1 MVISAIRGL
10 VGGINTVNRP
20 LVEKHPCYGCGKQ
33 YDKTQLQQI
42 ITDLI
47 YKDCLAELHKVS
59 PRGFSIVYLTVG
71 SNADKLYHGELSIT
85 ITQRKKVVTQ
95 PTPTSHTLES
105 SKSII
110 ETPFIEECEVEVTPR
125 IPEEFCTKLYEG
137 LIASRSMFASF
148 FGSAAASVMT
158 NPVME
163 EISRTVPTTEEELV
177 TIDKMTPV
185 FVKKFGASILNVIKE
200 FLTNYDIKIE
210 KPFVSRGLLRKRQQE
225 KMEAALKEKEKEEMN
240 KKGIEMNDDDID
252 DDLWRECEQMEQEL
266 SQSTVNIPLQVKVNN
281 QSGSGYQ
288 VSPSQQQ
295 ASQQQHLYQQSSPNK
310 QQQPYQQPYQQQP
323 SSNKQQPYQQQP
335 SLNKPPMHP
344 PSQRSSLSLSPP
356 SSSSH
361 SKYFTSTRN
370 EPSQIVDISNSSP
383 SPIKSS
389 FVSKLK
395 DKVVHNHTQTSS
407 PFTSNPVTDISLSS
421 SIPNSSLQSFS
432 DDDFSLFSDLYNV
445 CFYQT
450 II

>member
-10 VGGINTVNRP
+10 VGSISTVNRP

-163 EISRTVPTTEEELV
+163 KTSRTGPTTEEE
-177 TIDKMTPV
+177 
-185 FVKKFGASILNVIKE
+185 
-200 FLTNYDIKIE
+200 
-210 KPFVSRGLLRKRQQE
+210 
-225 KMEAALKEKEKEEMN
+225 
-240 KKGIEMNDDDID
+240 
-252 DDLWRECEQMEQEL
+252 
-266 SQSTVNIPLQVKVNN
+266 
-281 QSGSGYQ
+281 
-288 VSPSQQQ
+288 
-295 ASQQQHLYQQSSPNK
+295 
-310 QQQPYQQPYQQQP
+310 
-323 SSNKQQPYQQQP
+323 
-335 SLNKPPMHP
+335 
-344 PSQRSSLSLSPP
+344 
-356 SSSSH
+356 
-361 SKYFTSTRN
+361 
-370 EPSQIVDISNSSP
+370 
-383 SPIKSS
+383 
-389 FVSKLK
+389 
-395 DKVVHNHTQTSS
+395 
-407 PFTSNPVTDISLSS
+407 
-421 SIPNSSLQSFS
+421 
-432 DDDFSLFSDLYNV
+432 
-445 CFYQT
+445 
-450 II
+450 